1 MADTSAVAGA
11 AKSIASALITEFKY
25 LNEVEDEVRA
35 LQSHLECMQ
44 EFLQSVDA
52 NPYLHKQD
60 GQLRIFTK
68 QMRELAFRAED
79 AIDTYLID
87 MESKIYKKNFFC
99 KFGCIMSHSYPIH
112 MLRKE
117 IDAIQHQIDAAIS
130 RSEKYRKMM
139 PDNPQ
144 RQGANIGSSSS
155 RPIAENFLH
164 LDDEFVVGI
173 EDDVTRL
180 VKRLTDPEDDF
191 KVLGIVGTGGAGK
204 TTLASQIY
212 RDGKVQS
219 SFSHRA
225 FVTVSQQWSRLD
237 LIRRISKDVIGDFEI
252 TSSET
257 ELGKKI
263 HDSLKDKRC
272 LVVLDD
278 IWKKEAWDAIY
289 HIFPNTK
296 GFRAILT
303 TRNTEVPLYT
313 DNKCVLHEPQSLTD
327 DQMWALFNEGAMK
340 GRHGI
345 ENNAEFE
352 KLGKQMLKECKGLPL
367 AVVTLAGILRTKQ
380 HLYEWERI
388 SVACTDNILKERG
401 GSNYGVVENMIELSY
416 LDLPTHLKPL
426 FLYLAIIPED
436 VIFSS
441 EKLTQMWIAEGF
453 VADDQE
459 MRCETLEDKAMW
471 FLSELAQRYI
481 IQVTRRNH
489 QNQIEFLRLHDLMR
503 EFCIK
508 KATEYQFFEIVT
520 STHSHVER
528 LPKARRLS
536 ISSREYSLEENH
548 YLRTV
553 VYNGIWYGEGIGKLE
568 SIHKNSKLLRVL
580 SINRGVNYRLPKK
593 IGNLVHL
600 TYLSLV
606 LDKIEELPESIR
618 NLRNLIYFVCR
629 FIPFAEQKMKN
640 IIENMDLFE
649 VLVPNNLVE
658 NMKNLRVLELVPNDE
673 LPNRYLKSSRLG
685 LSSERHK
692 NLHSFKCGAGKWMK
706 KDLPMLSPT
715 VRDLEL
721 SNIKK
726 MEEMEEIYKCLSL
739 LKGSLHTFTCRFFA
753 EAAAVF
759 NPEKLRDCESLCNLR
774 LDGQL
779 ANNGSFQ
786 FPPNLVSLCLFYS
799 QIREGVNLME
809 VLGQLSKL
817 KFLRLGCSTYLGT
830 QLSCAGTA
838 FPQLQELKFIRMF
851 NLEEWRV
858 EGQAMGRLKV
868 ITISRCWNLK
878 RLPERLG
885 SITTLK
891 ELQIK
896 DMPLEFCKRL
906 GYKGDEDGEST
917 TAVAVGGGEKGEDSY
932 IIQNIPSVKF
942 VFGAPWSGEQWN

>member
-1 MADTSAVAGA
+1 MGDTSAVAGA

-35 LQSHLECMQ
+35 LQRHLKYMQ

-52 NPYLHKQD
+52 NPYRLKQE
-60 GQLRIFTK
+60 GQLCILTK

-79 AIDTYLID
+79 AIDTYLVD
-87 MESKIYKKNFFC
+87 MESKIYKKNFCC
-99 KFGCIMSHSYPIH
+99 KFGCIMSHSYPVH

-117 IDAIQHQIDAAIS
+117 IDAIKREAEEAKKGCED
-130 RSEKYRKMM
+130 YRKMM
-139 PDNPQ
+139 PNNPQ
-144 RQGANIGSSSS
+144 PQGANIGSSSS

-180 VKRLTDPEDDF
+180 VKRLMDPEDDF

-212 RDGKVQS
+212 RHKKVQS

-237 LIRRISKDVIGDFEI
+237 LIRRISKEVIGDSEI

-257 ELGKKI
+257 ELVTEL
-263 HDSLKDKRC
+263 HDFVKDKRF

-278 IWKKEAWDAIY
+278 IWRKEAWDAIY
-289 HIFPNTK
+289 PIFPRTK
-296 GFRAILT
+296 GFRVILT
-303 TRNTEVPLYT
+303 TRNKEVPLYT
-313 DNKCVLHEPQSLTD
+313 DNKCVLHEPQLLTD
-327 DQMWALFNEGAMK
+327 DQMWELFSEGAMK

-352 KLGKQMLKECKGLPL
+352 KLGKQMLEKCKGLPL

-388 SVACTDNILKERG
+388 SVSCTDNILKERG
-401 GSNYGVVENMIELSY
+401 GSNYGVVEDMIELSY

-426 FLYLAIIPED
+426 VLYLAIIPED
-436 VIFSS
+436 EIFSS
-441 EKLTQMWIAEGF
+441 EQLTQMWIAEGF
-453 VADDQE
+453 VAD
-459 MRCETLEDKAMW
+459 EDKAMW
-471 FLSELAQRYI
+471 FLGELAQRHI

-489 QNQIEFLRLHDLMR
+489 QNQIESLRLHDLMR

-536 ISSREYSLEENH
+536 ISSSEYSLEENH

-553 VYNGIWYGEGIGKLE
+553 GVWDEGGIRNLE

-580 SINRGVNYRLPKK
+580 SINRGAINRLPKK

-606 LDKIEELPESIR
+606 HTRIVELPESIR

-629 FIPFAEQKMKN
+629 LRNNYYYIPCDFK
-640 IIENMDLFE
+640 
-649 VLVPNNLVE
+649 VPNDLVE
-658 NMKNLRVLELVPNDE
+658 NMKNLRVLELPM
-673 LPNRYLKSSRLG
+673 YMKSGSCSRLG

-692 NLHSFKCGAGKWMK
+692 NLHTFKCGADKWMK
-706 KDLPMLSPT
+706 KELPVLSPT
-715 VRDLEL
+715 VRDLTL
-721 SNIKK
+721 SNITEI
-726 MEEMEEIYKCLSL
+726 EEVEAIYQCPSF
-739 LKGSLHTFTCRFFA
+739 LKGSLHTFTCHIEEEEV
-753 EAAAVF
+753 EAVVF
-759 NPEKLRDCESLCNLR
+759 DLEKLRDCESLCNLHLEGR
-774 LDGQL
+774 L
-779 ANNGSFQ
+779 ANNRSFQ
-786 FPPNLVSLCLFYS
+786 FPPNLLSLCLGYS
-799 QIREGVNLME
+799 RIREGVNLME

-817 KFLRLGCSTYLGT
+817 KFLQLECNCYLGT

-838 FPQLQELKFIRMF
+838 FPQLQELKFIRVF

-858 EGQAMGRLKV
+858 EGQAMDRLKV
-868 ITISRCWNLK
+868 ITISHCWNLK
-878 RLPERLG
+878 RLPERLR

-896 DMPLEFCKRL
+896 YMSPEFWKRL
-906 GYKGDEDGEST
+906 EEDEDGDEDGEST
-917 TAVAVGGGEKGEDSY
+917 TAVGENCY
-932 IIQNIPSVKF
+932 IIQDIPSVKF
-942 VFGAPWSGEQWN
+942 DRINN

>member
-11 AKSIASALITEFKY
+11 AKTIASALITEFKY
-25 LNEVEDEVRA
+25 LNEVEDKVRA
-35 LQSHLECMQ
+35 LQRHLECMQ

-52 NPYLHKQD
+52 NPYPHKQD
-60 GQLRIFTK
+60 GQLRILTK
-68 QMRELAFRAED
+68 EMRVLAFRAED
-79 AIDTYLID
+79 AIDTYLVH

-99 KFGCIMSHSYPIH
+99 KFGCIMSHSYPVH

-117 IDAIQHQIDAAIS
+117 IDAIKREAEEAKKRCED
-130 RSEKYRKMM
+130 YRKMM
-139 PDNPQ
+139 PNNPQ
-144 RQGANIGSSSS
+144 PQGANIGSSSS

-164 LDDEFVVGI
+164 LDDGFVVGI

-180 VKRLTDPEDDF
+180 VKRLTNPEDDF

-212 RDGKVQS
+212 RHKKVQS

-237 LIRRISKDVIGDFEI
+237 LIRRISKEVTRDLEN

-257 ELGKKI
+257 ELVKKI

-278 IWKKEAWDAIY
+278 IWKKEAWEAIK

-296 GFRAILT
+296 GFRVILT
-303 TRNTEVPLYT
+303 TRNEDVPLYM
-313 DNKCVLHEPQSLTD
+313 DPKCVRHNPQKLTD
-327 DQMWALFNEGAMK
+327 DQMWALFSEGAMK
-340 GRHGI
+340 GRHDI

-352 KLGKQMLKECKGLPL
+352 SLGKQMLKKCDGLPL

-388 SVACTDNILKERG
+388 SVACTDNILKER
-401 GSNYGVVENMIELSY
+401 VVEDVIELSY

-436 VIFSS
+436 KIFSS
-441 EKLTQMWIAEGF
+441 EQLTQMWIAEGF

-459 MRCETLEDKAMW
+459 MRCEDKAMW

-489 QNQIEFLRLHDLMR
+489 QNQIESLRLHDLMR

-508 KATEYQFFEIVT
+508 KATEYHFFEIVT

-536 ISSREYSLEENH
+536 ILSREYSLEENNH
-548 YLRTV
+548 LRTV
-553 VYNGIWYGEGIGKLE
+553 GVWEKGGIRNLE

-580 SINRGVNYRLPKK
+580 SIYFDLHTRLPKK

-600 TYLSLV
+600 TYLEIYVNVFYSRIV
-606 LDKIEELPESIR
+606 ELPESIR
-618 NLRNLIYFVCR
+618 NLRNLIVCR
-629 FIPFAEQKMKN
+629 VIPVGPRN
-640 IIENMDLFE
+640 FE
-649 VLVPNNLVE
+649 SGVLVVPNDLVE
-658 NMKNLRVLELVPNDE
+658 NMKNLRVLELGPRD
-673 LPNRYLKSSRLG
+673 LSPMYLKSSRLG

-692 NLHSFKCGAGKWMK
+692 NLHTFKCGAGKWMK
-706 KDLPMLSPT
+706 KDLPVLSPT
-715 VRDLEL
+715 VRDLQL
-721 SNIKK
+721 YNI
-726 MEEMEEIYKCLSL
+726 EEIEEVEAIYQCPSF
-739 LKGSLHTFTCRFFA
+739 LKGSLHTFTCHMDSDE
-753 EAAAVF
+753 EAVVF
-759 NPEKLRDCESLCNLR
+759 DLEKLRDCESLCNLY
-774 LDGQL
+774 LHGEL
-779 ANNGSFQ
+779 VNNRSFQ
-786 FPPNLVSLCLFYS
+786 FPPNLVSLRLCDS
-799 QIREGVNLME
+799 GIREGVNLME
-809 VLGQLSKL
+809 VLGKLSKL
-817 KFLRLGCSTYLGT
+817 KFLHLECFAYLGT

-838 FPQLQELKFIRMF
+838 FPQLRELKFTEMF
-851 NLEEWRV
+851 ELEEWRV
-858 EGQAMGRLKV
+858 EGQAMDRLES
-868 ITISRCWNLK
+868 ITICDCGKLK
-878 RLPERLG
+878 RLPKCLG
-885 SITTLK
+885 CITTLK

-896 DMPLEFCKRL
+896 EMPVEFYMRLEE
-906 GYKGDEDGEST
+906 DEDGEST
-917 TAVAVGGGEKGEDSY
+917 TAVGENCY
-932 IIQNIPSVKF
+932 IIQDIPSF
-942 VFGAPWSGEQWN
+942 NFDRISN